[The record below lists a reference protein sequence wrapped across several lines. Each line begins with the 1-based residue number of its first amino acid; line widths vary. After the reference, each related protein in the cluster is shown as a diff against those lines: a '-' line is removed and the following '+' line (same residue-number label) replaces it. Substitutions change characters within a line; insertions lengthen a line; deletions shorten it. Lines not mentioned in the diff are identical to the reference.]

1 MNFFE
6 VMTVVPSNISR
17 ILSSRSR
24 AVALKT
30 LDTTKQNVAITRRF
44 KRTSTKNGIVNKAVN
59 QQKVESNEAIF
70 GLRPV
75 DYTVVVPKIFH
86 SPPPP
91 PPKPGFQKYLFP
103 TSILA
108 TLGITAYFY
117 FNNEN
122 DSKDYWETMQTGGAL
137 PGTYDDDD
145 DDFEYEDE
153 DEE

>member
-1 MNFFE
+1 MIAN
-6 VMTVVPSNISR
+6 TTRTLPILRGRR
-17 ILSSRSR
+17 I
-24 AVALKT
+24 AFKT
-30 LDTTKQNVAITRRF
+30 LTPTTQNQIFQQPTRRF
-44 KRTSTKNGIVNKAVN
+44 KRTSISKKDLN
-59 QQKVESNEAIF
+59 QALQKRQSQNSMEEIF
-70 GLRPV
+70 GLKPV
-75 DYTVVVPKIFH
+75 DFTIVPPVYG

-103 TSILA
+103 LSVFV

-122 DSKDYWETMQTGGAL
+122 DSKEYWEAMQTGGVL

-145 DDFEYEDE
+145 DDDDDDDFEDE